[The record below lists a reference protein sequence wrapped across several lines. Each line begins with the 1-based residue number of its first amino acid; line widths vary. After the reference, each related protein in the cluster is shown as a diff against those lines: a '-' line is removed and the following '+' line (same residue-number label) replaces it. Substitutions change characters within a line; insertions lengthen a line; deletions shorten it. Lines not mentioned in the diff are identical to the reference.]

1 MNRILLLPITLPLR
15 LAELQIRLAL
25 GTAEWALQTARGLA
39 EPLARQAPGDAGD
52 GAPPLPAEAPAL
64 PEPTP
69 LPERTPLEPPALD
82 ERAGADEPPAPE
94 PEPPRARARRTA
106 RKATAGKPARRRA
119 SGPTKGEVAAIRE
132 ANREAEGAEGGPGPE
147 LHVDEPWEG
156 YAGMGL
162 DEVLA
167 RLETATDAELAVVRM
182 YETQHENRQAVLL
195 ATENG

>member
-25 GTAEWALQTARGLA
+25 GTAEWAVQTARGLA
-39 EPLARQAPGDAGD
+39 EPFARQGPGEAGD
-52 GAPPLPAEAPAL
+52 GAPPFPPEAPAL
-64 PEPTP
+64 PEATA
-69 LPERTPLEPPALD
+69 PEPAALD
-82 ERAGADEPPAPE
+82 EPAAAADEPPAPE
-94 PEPPRARARRTA
+94 PEPPRPRARRTA
-106 RKATAGKPARRRA
+106 RKATAAKPARRRA

-156 YAGMGL
+156 YAGMRL

-167 RLETATDAELAVVRM
+167 RLENATDAELAVVRM
-182 YETQHENRQAVLL
+182 YEAQHENRQAVLL